1 MVLSKKPWSG
11 LEYCIAQ
18 ESLWRSNKSTNQ
30 GLLQTIRLSK
40 VDILHA
46 SYLGGGGK
54 MLQSCAVPA
63 QAVASLTLQHETSLV
78 INPEPG
84 GAYTP

>member
-1 MVLSKKPWSG
+1 
-11 LEYCIAQ
+11 
-18 ESLWRSNKSTNQ
+18 
-30 GLLQTIRLSK
+30 
-40 VDILHA
+40 
-46 SYLGGGGK
+46 

-63 QAVASLTLQHETSLV
+63 QAAASLTLQHETSLV